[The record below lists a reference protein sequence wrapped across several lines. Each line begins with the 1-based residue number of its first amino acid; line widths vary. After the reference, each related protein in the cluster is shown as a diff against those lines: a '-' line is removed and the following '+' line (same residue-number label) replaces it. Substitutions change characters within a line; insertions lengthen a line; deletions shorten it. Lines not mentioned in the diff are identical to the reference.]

1 LTTKP
6 ETKAAIMPAH
16 VWTDTWKVKPG
27 RAEDFV
33 GVMERFDEIL
43 TRLDIRPSY
52 HTLVQQLGGPSGGF
66 LTFHHTFGYPSFAE
80 YGAATDA
87 FFADPEFEELF
98 GSDALGP
105 DAPAENVSGSIGQV
119 LFIK

>member
-1 LTTKP
+1 
-6 ETKAAIMPAH
+6 MPAH

-43 TRLDIRPSY
+43 TRPDIRPSY
-52 HTLVQQLGGPSGGF
+52 HTLVQQLAGPSGGF
-66 LTFHHTFGYPSFAE
+66 LTFHHTFGYPSYAE

-98 GSDALGP
+98 GNDALGP
-105 DAPAENVSGSIGQV
+105 DAPAESVSGSIGQV